1 MAYVEKAEIYPEPDG
16 KFAFDNGRIIR
27 ICFNP
32 DDVGAQLEPMLWP
45 LVEKPLKS
53 RKHFTITIEY
63 GTD

>member
-1 MAYVEKAEIYPEPDG
+1 MQSKAKIYPEPDG

-32 DDVGAQLEPMLWP
+32 DDVGANLESMLWP
-45 LVEKPLKS
+45 LVEKPLKAH
-53 RKHFTITIEY
+53 KPLTITIEY

>member
-1 MAYVEKAEIYPEPDG
+1 MQSKVDIYPEPDG

-27 ICFNP
+27 ICFNA
-32 DDVGAQLEPMLWP
+32 DDVGANLEPMLWP

-53 RKHFTITIEY
+53 RKPLTITIEY

>member
-45 LVEKPLKS
+45 LVEKPLKAH
-53 RKHFTITIEY
+53 KPLTTTIEY